1 MLSNKKLP
9 TDIKKII
16 PFVTN
21 ISKKVLLLTK
31 SKDESFKVKLAL
43 EEALT
48 NAMRHGNAL
57 NKDKLVSIKIKANKE
72 IIVMDV
78 RDEGKGFDFRN
89 LPNPTSP
96 DNVNR
101 PSGRGVFLIRRLMT
115 KTEFYAG
122 GSGIKMTRV
131 FPKKS

>member
-1 MLSNKKLP
+1 MLSKTKLP
-9 TDIKKII
+9 TNLKKII
-16 PFVTN
+16 PFVTS
-21 ISKKVLLLTK
+21 ISKKVFSLTK

-48 NAMRHGNAL
+48 NAMRHGNAFDK
-57 NKDKLVSIKIKANKE
+57 NKQVLVKIQADQKM
-72 IIVMDV
+72 ITMDV
-78 RDEGKGFDFRN
+78 RDEGKGFDFSN
-89 LPNPTSP
+89 LADPTSP
-96 DNVNR
+96 ENVNR
-101 PSGRGVFLIRRLMT
+101 PSGRGVFLIRSLMT